1 MTRFHPLR
9 RAFIAVV
16 ICSGLA
22 ACSQSE
28 QNPTASLKPE
38 ASADRGPTFSNSN
51 AQDPRTASQRP
62 AATAASGSYVLARCW
77 DRVPASYSAKFGPSG
92 GVLEFGDS
100 RLIIP
105 GGALKDTVTITA
117 TVMDATT
124 SRVELQPHGLQF
136 AKPAGLQLGTQ
147 NCILSNEGYP
157 AIVYLSPTGEV
168 LETIPAV
175 YDPHWHTVA
184 SPINHFSGYAMGF

>member
-1 MTRFHPLR
+1 MTRSYLLR
-9 RAFIAVV
+9 NAFTAAV
-16 ICSGLA
+16 ICGALT
-22 ACSQSE
+22 ACSQPE
-28 QNPTASLKPE
+28 QALPTSSLSPSS
-38 ASADRGPTFSNSN
+38 AADR
-51 AQDPRTASQRP
+51 AQDPKTASQRQ
-62 AATAASGSYVLARCW
+62 AATANSGSFVLANCQN
-77 DRVPASYSAKFGPSG
+77 RVPAAYSAVFGPSG
-92 GVLEFGDS
+92 GTLEFGDS

-105 GGALKDTVTITA
+105 GGALHDTVTITA

-147 NCILSNEGYP
+147 DCILSNEQYP
-157 AIVYLSPTGEV
+157 SIVYLSPSGEV
-168 LETIPAV
+168 LETIQAV